1 MFDHS
6 KIDSYFTAT
15 PQPSIK
21 HSVEQKHTKIV
32 RITKLLLPALAATLV
47 GLLVLV
53 PYLKQD
59 EYNITISITK
69 PKAGELEKLHVE
81 NSIFNITD
89 KNNQVHHFTAQ
100 SIDETSPGSKL
111 VKLTNPEGTMPAENQ
126 QWINI
131 KSPYGYF
138 NQNTNDLRLE
148 EGVEMF
154 YSEGMNLNLKDINFN
169 FDTQYAHSNSPVS
182 GQGIFGAIQAEGF
195 EYYKKD
201 ALLIFTGKSNIT
213 IREES
218 FKSRK

>member
-1 MFDHS
+1 M
-6 KIDSYFTAT
+6 
-15 PQPSIK
+15 
-21 HSVEQKHTKIV
+21 
-32 RITKLLLPALAATLV
+32 LLPALAATLV